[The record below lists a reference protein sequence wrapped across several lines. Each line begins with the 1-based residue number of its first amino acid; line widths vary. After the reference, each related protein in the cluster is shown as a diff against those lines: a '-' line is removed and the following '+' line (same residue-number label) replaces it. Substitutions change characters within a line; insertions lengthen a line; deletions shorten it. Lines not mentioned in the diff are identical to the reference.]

1 MAARSESLDVGH
13 PAPHRGLVRTG
24 FLMLG
29 LVGAPLAWG
38 LQFVVIY
45 AFASQ
50 LCMVQSPSW
59 LPWLLPA
66 VNLAGLVGA
75 ALALGLSFSHLRKTR
90 QEHEDQAGSMTDAGE
105 GRTRF
110 LAIWGIWISIV
121 FLLAIAF
128 NTIAVFWRGLCA
140 V

>member
-1 MAARSESLDVGH
+1 
-13 PAPHRGLVRTG
+13 
-24 FLMLG
+24 MLG

-75 ALALGLSFSHLRKTR
+75 ALALRALLLTPAQDPPGARRSSGQH
-90 QEHEDQAGSMTDAGE
+90 D
-105 GRTRF
+105 GRR
-110 LAIWGIWISIV
+110 
-121 FLLAIAF
+121 
-128 NTIAVFWRGLCA
+128 
-140 V
+140 

>member
-1 MAARSESLDVGH
+1 
-13 PAPHRGLVRTG
+13 
-24 FLMLG
+24 MLG

-75 ALALGLSFSHLRKTR
+75 ALALRALLLHLRKTR

-105 GRTRF
+105 GRTPSSQSG
-110 LAIWGIWISIV
+110 ASGSAIV